1 MDAIQKKEDNLCK
14 GLHTQENVPVLKEC
28 HTILIGWGW
37 SQTIKDLRCLAE
49 NLELHLTGAT
59 ENHYLV

>member
-1 MDAIQKKEDNLCK
+1 M
-14 GLHTQENVPVLKEC
+14 LKEC